1 MKPYINTKEQVFSFH
16 IFHYIFT
23 IKGEKAPVC
32 FSERNGYEIFTKIP
46 FSNGWRI
53 RIENMKPKYKGE

>member
-1 MKPYINTKEQVFSFH
+1 MGTYINIKEQVFRF
-16 IFHYIFT
+16 YIFT
-23 IKGEKAPVC
+23 ISFTVKGEKAPVC